1 MGQAQQQQQ
10 QQQQW
15 GEGGGGSS
23 VSMAFKKLEGSVGL
37 DGNGQELSASK
48 LSQAMKAQ
56 KVSTKIS
63 SLV

>member
-1 MGQAQQQQQ
+1 MGQTQQQQQQ

-37 DGNGQELSASK
+37 DGNGRELSASK

-56 KVSTKIS
+56 KVSS
-63 SLV
+63 SV